1 MTTLL
6 IIIYITF
13 ISLGLPDAILG
24 SAWPAMYLDLN
35 STIPAAGIM
44 AMIVSGGTI
53 VSSLF
58 SAKLIDKFG
67 TSKVTTFSVLLTAVG
82 LLGIAF
88 TPNFFV
94 MCLLGIPLGLGA
106 GAVDSALNNFVA
118 LHYNAKHMN
127 WLHCFWGV
135 GASAGPI
142 IMSFFLM
149 KQSGWQTG
157 YLFISILQF
166 ILVIGL
172 FFALP
177 LWKKADHKESVQEEK
192 VNTSLKSLV
201 KIPGAK
207 PALLGFFCYCAIE
220 MTAGLWGSSYLV
232 LHKGISTVTAA
243 KWVAF
248 YYMGITIGRFISGLL
263 VMRLNNIIMIRVGQ
277 VFLVL
282 GAILMM
288 MPYSNNFQVAGL
300 MLLGLGCAPIFP
312 SMLHETPNRF
322 GRKVSQGI
330 MGIQMATAYVGS
342 TFMPPLVG
350 YITNQVGF
358 GIFPVI
364 IIFFGI
370 IMIVSTE
377 SINRLLS
384 KRKMD
389 VHVEH
394 G

>member
-6 IIIYITF
+6 IIIYVTF
-13 ISLGLPDAILG
+13 ISLGLPDAVLG

-53 VSSLF
+53 VSSLL

-67 TSKVTTFSVLLTAVG
+67 TSKVTTFSVFMTAVG

-88 TPNFFV
+88 TPNFFI

-127 WLHCFWGV
+127 WLHSFWGV
-135 GASAGPI
+135 GATAGPM

-149 KQSGWQTG
+149 KQSGWQAG

-172 FFALP
+172 FFSLP
-177 LWKKADHKESVQEEK
+177 LWKKADHKEIIHGEK
-192 VNTSLKSLV
+192 VHTNLRTLI

-207 PALLGFFCYCAIE
+207 PALLGFFCYCSIE
-220 MTAGLWGSSYLV
+220 MITGLWGSSYLV
-232 LHKGISTVTAA
+232 LHKGMTAATAA
-243 KWVAF
+243 KWVALF
-248 YYMGITIGRFISGLL
+248 YMGITIGRFISGLMT
-263 VMRLNNIIMIRVGQ
+263 MRLNNIMMIRIGQ
-277 VFLVL
+277 VLIVL
-282 GAILMM
+282 GGISML
-288 MPYSNNFQVAGL
+288 MPYSNNFQVLGL

-322 GRKVSQGI
+322 GKRVSQGI

-342 TFMPPLVG
+342 TFMPPVVG

-358 GIFPVI
+358 SIFPVI
-364 IIFFGI
+364 IILLGI
-370 IMIVSTE
+370 IMILSTE
-377 SINRLLS
+377 KINSLIT
-384 KRKMD
+384 KRSSSD
-389 VHVEH
+389 
-394 G
+394 GYYT

>member
-6 IIIYITF
+6 IIIYVTF
-13 ISLGLPDAILG
+13 ISLGLPDAVLG
-24 SAWPAMYLDLN
+24 SAWPEMYLDLN

-53 VSSLF
+53 ISSLF
-58 SAKLIDKFG
+58 SAKLIDTFG
-67 TSKVTTFSVLLTAVG
+67 TAKVTVISVTMTAFG
-82 LLGIAF
+82 LLGISF

-127 WLHCFWGV
+127 WLHSFWGV
-135 GASAGPI
+135 GATVGPL

-149 KQSGWQTG
+149 KQSGWQAG

-172 FFALP
+172 FLTLP
-177 LWKKADHKESVQEEK
+177 LWKKAGHTEIATEEK
-192 VNTSLKSLV
+192 VNTSLKDLV

-207 PALLGFFCYCAIE
+207 PALVGFFCYCAIE
-220 MTAGLWGSSYLV
+220 MIAGLWGSSYLV
-232 LHKGISTVTAA
+232 LHKGMSAATAA

-248 YYMGITIGRFISGLL
+248 FYLGITIGRFISGLMA
-263 VMRLNNIIMIRVGQ
+263 MRLNNIMMIRIGQ
-277 VFLVL
+277 VFIVL
-282 GAILMM
+282 GAFLMLIS
-288 MPYSNNFQVAGL
+288 YSNHFQVVGL
-300 MLLGLGCAPIFP
+300 LLLGLGCAPIFP

-322 GRKVSQGI
+322 GRKISQGI

-350 YITNQVGF
+350 YITGQVGF
-358 GIFPVI
+358 GLFPVI
-364 IIFFGI
+364 ILLFGI
-370 IMIVSTE
+370 TMILATE
-377 SINRLLS
+377 KINKLLA
-384 KRKMD
+384 KKQFQ
-389 VHVEH
+389 EI
-394 G
+394 

>member
-6 IIIYITF
+6 VIIYVTF
-13 ISLGLPDAILG
+13 ISLGLPDAVLG
-24 SAWPAMYLDLN
+24 SAWPEMYLDLN

-53 VSSLF
+53 ISSLF

-67 TSKVTTFSVLLTAVG
+67 TSKVTTFSVLLTALG

-88 TPNFFV
+88 TPNFFI

-135 GASAGPI
+135 GASAGPM

-157 YLFISILQF
+157 YLLISILQF

-172 FFALP
+172 FFSLP
-177 LWKKADHKESVQEEK
+177 LWKKIDHKEITHEERESP
-192 VNTSLKSLV
+192 NLKSLL
-201 KIPGAK
+201 KIRGAK
-207 PALLGFFCYCAIE
+207 SALLGFFCYCAIE
-220 MTAGLWGSSYLV
+220 MIAGLWGSSYLV
-232 LHKGISTVTAA
+232 LHKGMSAATAA
-243 KWVAF
+243 KWVALF
-248 YYMGITIGRFISGLL
+248 YMGITIGRFISGLMTL
-263 VMRLNNIIMIRVGQ
+263 RINNINMIRIGQ
-277 VFLVL
+277 VLIVFGTISLL
-282 GAILMM
+282 I
-288 MPYSNNFQVAGL
+288 PYHNNFQVFGL

-322 GRKVSQGI
+322 GKRISQGI

-342 TFMPPLVG
+342 TFIPPLVG
-350 YITNQVGF
+350 YLTNKVGF
-358 GIFPVI
+358 GIFPI
-364 IIFFGI
+364 IIAFLVI
-370 IMIVSTE
+370 IMILSTE
-377 SINRLLS
+377 NINSLIAEKSRG
-384 KRKMD
+384 D
-389 VHVEH
+389 GYYV
-394 G
+394 